1 MSKGDPV
8 QEGDGE
14 GGGDEPRTDTMSFL
28 EKAGMTPFP
37 FEGCSGQTETQ
48 MAIQVQLW
56 YRHVW
61 GTVVII
67 E

>member
-1 MSKGDPV
+1 MA
-8 QEGDGE
+8 
-14 GGGDEPRTDTMSFL
+14 FL